1 MRRSLTILI
10 ALAGI
15 AGPALADP
23 EAANAPPA
31 AGDAAKGT
39 RLFAARCA
47 SCHGFD
53 PERRGP
59 GPHLLSLIGRPAGSV
74 EGYPYSK
81 AMTAADFAWTVEK
94 LDTFLANPQA
104 FLPGTKMVVRVSVD
118 GQRADIAAFLATK
131 SE

>member
-1 MRRSLTILI
+1 MRKFWTVLM
-10 ALAGI
+10 ALAGV
-15 AGPALADP
+15 AGPAMADP

-31 AGDAAKGT
+31 AGDAAKGA

-47 SCHGFD
+47 SCHSFD

-59 GPHLLSLIGRPAGSV
+59 GPHLLGLIGRPAGSV

-81 AMTAADFAWTVEK
+81 AMTGADFTWTVEK
-94 LDTFLANPQA
+94 LDTFLANPQG
-104 FLPGTKMVVRVSVD
+104 FLPGTKMLVRVSVD